1 MPYMQPVYL
10 MTTNNKLLTDRQN
23 GPLLSA
29 QLSKVAELRVPLK
42 HFTAAYT
49 RNAKN
54 VSKSAI

>member
-1 MPYMQPVYL
+1 MQPVYL
-10 MTTNNKLLTDRQN
+10 MTTNNKPLTDRQN
-23 GPLLSA
+23 GPLLNT
-29 QLSKVAELRVPLK
+29 QISKVAELQVPLK